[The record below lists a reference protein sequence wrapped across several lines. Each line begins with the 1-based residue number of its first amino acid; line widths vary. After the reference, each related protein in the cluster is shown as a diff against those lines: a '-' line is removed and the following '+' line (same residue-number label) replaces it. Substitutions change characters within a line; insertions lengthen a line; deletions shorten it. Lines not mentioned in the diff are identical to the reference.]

1 MENNN
6 RVDGIEALADAL
18 MTLHGYHKP
27 DSECYRLRNPLML
40 KSFSKAGKHEVT
52 EDGTRVFS
60 KFLDAYHAATFDLVT
75 KCLGRSNSGIKKTD
89 LLRNLLGVYG
99 INQDKDQTQIVSFL
113 RKALQ
118 NPDISLQ
125 TPLSY
130 FAEKK

>member
-1 MENNN
+1 MENKTD
-6 RVDGIEALADAL
+6 RLEAIIDAI
-18 MTLHGYHKP
+18 MTLHEYHKP

-40 KSFSKAGKHEVT
+40 KSFSKVGKHEVN
-52 EDGTRVFS
+52 ENGVRIFS
-60 KFLDAYHAATFDLVT
+60 KFLDSYHSAVFDITCKV
-75 KCLGRSNSGIKKTD
+75 LGRSNSGIKKTD

-113 RKALQ
+113 KKALQ

-130 FAEKK
+130 FAEVK

>member
-1 MENNN
+1 MNTDGLEAI
-6 RVDGIEALADAL
+6 VDAI

-40 KSFSKAGKHEVT
+40 KSFSRAGKHEVN
-52 EDGTRVFS
+52 EDGVRIFS
-60 KFLDAYHAATFDLVT
+60 RFLDAYHAAIFDIGCKV
-75 KCLGRSNSGIKKTD
+75 LGRSNSGIKKTD